1 MFCVLFQNNQISE
14 CRGAEAAITVSRKSK
29 LLALIVNTMTFWKT
43 ILYFIVYYNMDF
55 RKDNSL
61 LQEFILVFC
70 LNGVWIVVPFVC
82 MYVLF
87 QDLAQQYSKDSS
99 SPRTNMILR
108 ESTMKQRRD

>member
-1 MFCVLFQNNQISE
+1 MFCVSFQNNQISK

-70 LNGVWIVVPFVC
+70 LNGVWIVVPFMC

-108 ESTMKQRRD
+108 ESTVKQRRD